1 LLRWWGRSGAVC
13 TCSPERRIHH
23 DAEVVSGTT
32 ATGMVAPDGG
42 APRGSWGQQPSWG
55 RTPSWGSGPGDVH
68 WGWGPPASGRR
79 AFHSG
84 ASPGHTPG
92 LSPFTHSLTLCT
104 HSRRGRLGVTWS
116 TRTRGSRLD
125 ATRALPLGRL
135 RRGGAGKLAPRRQR
149 RQLSSPRRGP
159 ERGRA
164 GPSGAERRRAA
175 PSGAAPCARLVRPR
189 LRSGAGRRHGSG
201 ARPGTGPGCG
211 CGRLL
216 RAAFNADPCICRIC
230 LHQLMKNRPR

>member
-1 LLRWWGRSGAVC
+1 MQRCFAGVAGRVWGRSGAVC

-175 PSGAAPCARLVRPR
+175 PRRAHASCDRDSAPGPGDATAAVRGQARAQGAAAAV
-189 LRSGAGRRHGSG
+189 SSERHLT
-201 ARPGTGPGCG
+201 PT
-211 CGRLL
+211 
-216 RAAFNADPCICRIC
+216 RAYAAYAFIS
-230 LHQLMKNRPR
+230 